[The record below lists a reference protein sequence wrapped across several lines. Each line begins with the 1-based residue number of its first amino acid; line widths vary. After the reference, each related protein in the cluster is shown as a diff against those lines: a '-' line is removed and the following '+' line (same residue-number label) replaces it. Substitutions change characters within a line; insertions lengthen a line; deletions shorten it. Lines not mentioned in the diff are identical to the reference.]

1 MPQLRFPKRVTE
13 GLPLFLVNGRKD
25 DASYIE
31 IAPGASFTVSYN
43 TSYYIYAIVAVSL
56 PNYRIGGIY
65 GDYYA
70 NLEITTDGTTYSV
83 VPLPVT
89 YIGSGEPGAVVYWPI
104 NQSIRGWRIRNITS
118 ASFIRIV
125 EIIVLTP
132 DDTKPY
138 LPIFHVDTIELIDNG
153 TTNLDFFS
161 NIAAITDGDD
171 NTYATFGFRG
181 GYDKYTLYLKGA
193 VSLPM
198 ATVVTPFILIE
209 IDPGGSNL
217 SSIIARDHSYGYFA
231 WGTREPI
238 TFHSAPFGA
247 EYGFPN
253 AINNNPQQLWSQ
265 KAARDS
271 TNNGVIHESAI
282 TPTYDGEAWLLD
294 CLPAHS
300 IMTNKQLY
308 APYFFTLH
316 LRPVFIHGLPKLTYY
331 ATNTPI
337 EPFVYT
343 AANSFGTKIY
353 LRFGLRIRCLAPTT
367 GNFFIK
373 VYGMGFLC
381 FPQMDIEVPLSL
393 PADVVWY
400 DHVPLG
406 SVTRDALET
415 TESPDITTDEKFV
428 SIYPVAVDVSSQTI
442 RYRIRSTS
450 GGTSTFNIDRYYGF
464 HRTSDNTILWYYKR
478 DSYSVG
484 DTLQSFDI
492 TGPDQN
498 GQTKVIKVEITPT

>member
-13 GLPLFLVNGRKD
+13 GLPLFLVNGRRS
-25 DASYIE
+25 DANYIE
-31 IAPGASFTVSYN
+31 IAPGTSFTVSYN
-43 TSYYIYAIVAVSL
+43 TPYYIYAIIAVSL
-56 PNYRIGGIY
+56 PNYRLAGSY
-65 GDYYA
+65 GSYYA

-83 VPLPVT
+83 VPRLIT
-89 YIGSGEPGAVVYWPI
+89 YIGYGDSGSVVYWPI
-104 NQSIRGWRIRNITS
+104 NRSIRGWRIRNITS
-118 ASFIRIV
+118 GYHIRIE

-138 LPIFHVDTIELIDNG
+138 LPILHVDTIELIDHG
-153 TTNLDFFS
+153 TINLDSFS

-217 SSIIARDHSYGYFA
+217 SSIIATDLSYGYFA
-231 WGTREPI
+231 WGMLEPI
-238 TFHSAPFGA
+238 TFHSATFGVDPP
-247 EYGFPN
+247 Y
-253 AINNNPQQLWSQ
+253 AINNDPQKLWSQ
-265 KAARDS
+265 KAGRNSAGYD
-271 TNNGVIHESAI
+271 VISESVLD
-282 TPTYDGEAWLLD
+282 PTYNGEVWLLD

-300 IMTNKQLY
+300 IISNKQLY

-316 LRPVFIHGLPKLTYY
+316 LRPVFIHGLPYVTYY

-381 FPQMDIEVPLSL
+381 FPQMDIEAPLSL
-393 PADVVWY
+393 PGDVIWY

-406 SVTRDALET
+406 SVTRDGLET

-428 SIYPVAVDVSSQTI
+428 SIYPVAVDVSTQTI

-464 HRTSDNTILWYYKR
+464 HRTDNNTIVWYYKR
-478 DSYSVG
+478 NSYSVG

>member
-1 MPQLRFPKRVTE
+1 MPQLRFPRRVTE
-13 GLPLFLVNGRKD
+13 GLPLFLANGRRD
-25 DASYIE
+25 ETNYIE

-43 TSYYIYAIVAVSL
+43 TSYYIYAIIAVSS
-56 PNYRIGGIY
+56 PNYGIGGSY
-65 GDYYA
+65 GSYYA

-83 VPLPVT
+83 VPPPIT
-89 YIGSGEPGAVVYWPI
+89 YIDFARPGAVVYWPI
-104 NQSIRGWRIRNITS
+104 NRSIRGWRIRNITS
-118 ASFIRIV
+118 SYRIRIL

-138 LPIFHVDTIELIDNG
+138 LPVLHVDTIELIDRG

-161 NIAAITDGDD
+161 NIAAIADRND

-198 ATVVTPFILIE
+198 ATIVTPFILIE

-217 SSIIARDHSYGYFA
+217 SSIIAMDLSYGYFA
-231 WGTREPI
+231 WGMLEPI
-238 TFHSAPFGA
+238 TFHSASFG
-247 EYGFPN
+247 YNPPS
-253 AINNNPQQLWSQ
+253 AINNAPQKLWSQ

-271 TNNGVIHESAI
+271 TGYGVIHEPVI
-282 TPTYDGEAWLLD
+282 DPTFDGEVRLLD
-294 CLPAHS
+294 CLPADS
-300 IMTNKQLY
+300 IINNKQLY

-316 LRPVFIHGLPKLTYY
+316 LRPVFISGLNYLAYY

-343 AANSFGTKIY
+343 AANSFETKIY
-353 LRFGLRIRCLAPTT
+353 LRFGLRIRCSAPTT
-367 GNFFIK
+367 GNFLVK

-400 DHVPLG
+400 DHVPLE
-406 SVTRDALET
+406 SVTRDVLET

-464 HRTSDNTILWYYKR
+464 HRTSDNNILWYYKR

-484 DTLQSFDI
+484 NTLQSFDI